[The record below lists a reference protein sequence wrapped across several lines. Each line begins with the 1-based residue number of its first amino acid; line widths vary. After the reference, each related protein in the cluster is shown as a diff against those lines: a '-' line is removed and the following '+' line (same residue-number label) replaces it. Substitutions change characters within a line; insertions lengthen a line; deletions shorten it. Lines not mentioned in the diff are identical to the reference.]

1 MRHLVRL
8 TFVLLALLLLYAVL
22 GLASNNSPSEP
33 RGLYR
38 LTHEPLQRGRY
49 VVLKM
54 PLKQIAGVPGDTV
67 RAAPEGSYVN
77 GKLWPKSAIP
87 AGVQEHFPF
96 GTYVLQPGQL
106 WVLGDHPLSFD
117 SRYFGMVPDTLVNAT
132 AEPLLTTEE

>member
-1 MRHLVRL
+1 MRHLARL
-8 TFVLLALLLLYAVL
+8 TLVLLALLMLYAVL

-67 RAAPEGSYVN
+67 RTAPEGSYVN
-77 GKLWPKSAIP
+77 GQLWPKSGIP
-87 AGVQEHFPF
+87 AGVREHFPF
-96 GTYVLQPGQL
+96 GTYVLRPGQL

>member
-8 TFVLLALLLLYAVL
+8 TLVLLALLMLYAVL

-67 RAAPEGSYVN
+67 RTAPEGSYVN
-77 GKLWPKSAIP
+77 GKLWPKSGIP
-87 AGVQEHFPF
+87 AGVSEHFPF
-96 GTYVLQPGQL
+96 GTY
-106 WVLGDHPLSFD
+106 
-117 SRYFGMVPDTLVNAT
+117 
-132 AEPLLTTEE
+132 

>member
-8 TFVLLALLLLYAVL
+8 TFVLLALLMLYAVL

-54 PLKQIAGVPGDTV
+54 PLKQIAAVPGDTV
-67 RAAPEGSYVN
+67 RTAPEGSYVN